1 VLKRTTLQGYVASDH
16 YVERLTSVRTELAGL
31 LRAGS
36 LRAVVSEFDG
46 LESAPQALRSVFEQA
61 SPYIGKRVVRI
72 TDG

>member
-1 VLKRTTLQGYVASDH
+1 
-16 YVERLTSVRTELAGL
+16 
-31 LRAGS
+31 
-36 LRAVVSEFDG
+36 VSEFDG